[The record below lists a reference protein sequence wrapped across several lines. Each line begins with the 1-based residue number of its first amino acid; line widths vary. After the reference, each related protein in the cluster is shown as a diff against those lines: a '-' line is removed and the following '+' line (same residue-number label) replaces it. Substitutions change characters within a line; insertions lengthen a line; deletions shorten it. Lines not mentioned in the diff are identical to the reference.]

1 MAKNNDRRQQPAT
14 TAASYITERNLCI
27 PNDCEQATDSVSSRR
42 TAQIRNRAEA
52 LSPARSQPHATNL
65 KRSQKPRQSQEM
77 KLRAPSA
84 TMISRRI
91 PARTSRRGRSLQ
103 LYNHPPPANRCS
115 CALVAGSGN
124 VLTVVSLCVDRI
136 QGQQSHCYSP
146 RHLTPPHPTSSHPYL
161 TPPHLTQPHPTSP
174 HLTPFRL
181 TAPHLTSDYQPH
193 HSTPPHLTW
202 PHPTSPHTTS
212 PHFTS
217 SNQ

>member
-161 TPPHLTQPHPTSP
+161 TPPHLTQPHLTSPHFASLHLISPQITNPTTPPHPTSP
-174 HLTPFRL
+174 GL
-181 TAPHLTSDYQPH
+181 
-193 HSTPPHLTW
+193 TPPHLTPPHPIS
-202 PHPTSPHTTS
+202 PHPT
-212 PHFTS
+212 
-217 SNQ
+217 NEGQ